1 MSTKQNHGDNERSVG
16 GIVVHLLGLVFGVFG
31 SAAVYLLAST
41 EFSKSNARNS
51 LNWQVLFLL
60 ALAVLLAAVFLVG
73 SDIVTVVAG
82 FGILALY
89 AVDALF
95 CLYAG
100 YKATRGATWQYPF
113 SPSFL
118 GS

>member
-1 MSTKQNHGDNERSVG
+1 MSKNQTNGDRSIG
-16 GIVVHLLGLVFGVFG
+16 GIVVHILGLVFGVFG
-31 SAAVYLLAST
+31 SAAVYLLART

-51 LNWQVLFLL
+51 LNWQVCFLL
-60 ALAVLLAAVFLVG
+60 ALAILLAAVFLVG
-73 SDIVTVVAG
+73 SDLVTVVAG

-100 YKATRGATWQYPF
+100 YKATTGTTWRYPAA
-113 SPSFL
+113 PSFL